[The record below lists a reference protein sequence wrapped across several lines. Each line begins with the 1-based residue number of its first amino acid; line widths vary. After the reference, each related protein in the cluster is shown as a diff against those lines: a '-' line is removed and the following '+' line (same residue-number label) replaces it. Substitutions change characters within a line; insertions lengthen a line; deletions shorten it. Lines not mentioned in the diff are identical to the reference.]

1 MPKTTN
7 LTYQYSKQER
17 KLFSDINLEFN
28 SGKVYAIIGRSG
40 AGKTTFLSLLA
51 GLDSPTAGKIEY
63 QGKDLKKIGL
73 SNYRRNDTSMVFQAY
88 NLFDYMTAVENIL
101 TALDLTSSSHRGN
114 RAFVLEL
121 LKKIG
126 IDEQLANKKIGLLS
140 GGQQQRVAIARAMAC
155 DAKLILADEPT
166 GNLDEQNT
174 QEVVKLLLE
183 LAHKEQR
190 CVIIV
195 THENDVAERCD
206 VQIELRKGK
215 LNVIEGP
222 NMVLKI

>member
-1 MPKTTN
+1 
-7 LTYQYSKQER
+7 
-17 KLFSDINLEFN
+17 
-28 SGKVYAIIGRSG
+28 
-40 AGKTTFLSLLA
+40 
-51 GLDSPTAGKIEY
+51 
-63 QGKDLKKIGL
+63 
-73 SNYRRNDTSMVFQAY
+73 
-88 NLFDYMTAVENIL
+88 
-101 TALDLTSSSHRGN
+101 
-114 RAFVLEL
+114 
-121 LKKIG
+121 
-126 IDEQLANKKIGLLS
+126 
-140 GGQQQRVAIARAMAC
+140 MAC

>member
-101 TALDLTSSSHRGN
+101 TELDLTSSSHRGN

>member
-1 MPKTTN
+1 MLKITN
-7 LTYQYSKQER
+7 LTYQYNKQER
-17 KLFSDINLEFN
+17 ELFSDINLEFN

-101 TALDLTSSSHRGN
+101 TALDLTYSSHRGN
-114 RAFVLEL
+114 QAFVLEL
-121 LKKIG
+121 LKKIE